1 MKYWLSVGKNVW
13 EHMRSLEVSDR
24 EEERWILCGTSLGW
38 VGCGADSM
46 QVIKS
51 SVERFHLSYD
61 CCLWLQGLGGGFHSS
76 MVHGIP
82 SAPQLGYGLRW

>member
-24 EEERWILCGTSLGW
+24 EEERWILCGTSLVGL
-38 VGCGADSM
+38 GCGADSM

-51 SVERFHLSYD
+51 SCGAF
-61 CCLWLQGLGGGFHSS
+61 
-76 MVHGIP
+76 P
-82 SAPQLGYGLRW
+82 SEL